1 MIHVKL
7 NGQLLLILGLLL
19 FCSCQRSQNIGL
31 LTSSSP
37 SRAGFVQEQS
47 SLSKHP
53 VVRKNNL
60 ESLAVGRNR
69 DEIERLRAKKVGKD
83 SVFISAQTGEGIP
96 RLIDRLEE
104 IFAGKREILKYLIP
118 LSRYELVARLRAQGE
133 LTKEETT
140 DDGYT
145 ILGSPRDGLI
155 HALEEFRVSN

>member
-1 MIHVKL
+1 MIHVIL

-37 SRAGFVQEQS
+37 SRAGFIQEQS

-69 DEIERLRAKKVGKD
+69 DEIERLMGVPDGKSLD
-83 SVFISAQTGEGIP
+83 GGNGYLWDYRRPVF
-96 RLIDRLEE
+96 D
-104 IFAGKREILKYLIP
+104 
-118 LSRYELVARLRAQGE
+118 
-133 LTKEETT
+133 ETT
-140 DDGYT
+140 EKVYSWT
-145 ILGSPRDGLI
+145 LI
-155 HALEEFRVSN
+155 SFKFLKGRCSYITFQLEDIPPELLLKQNSGFGKVTNDSSTVSE